1 MPIDPTKRRS
11 RSGLILAATLAIG
24 SVALQAFARATGTGT
39 DTGSADSSDAPKE
52 PALPPPSQSVRVGGD
67 QAAQV
72 TFANGEYRSGS
83 CRIPTP
89 LPEGYPPPTPPGAI
103 EVKSYPTVRRAEVD
117 GAMAPDLGMN
127 LTFWPLF
134 QHISRRRIAMTSPV
148 EIDYQGFDPEA
159 DGPPQRWT
167 MSFLYRTPD
176 DGPRGVDRSVRIVDA
191 APLTV
196 VSLGFNG
203 GTSLA
208 NVRDHLAI
216 LDRWL
221 EAHPEW
227 VRAGEPRALFYN
239 GPEVPERFKWVEA
252 QIPVRPA
259 EKPAP
264 IEAAPPEAPAPAA
277 EDQPPSDNPP
287 GPDE

>member
-1 MPIDPTKRRS
+1 M
-11 RSGLILAATLAIG
+11 
-24 SVALQAFARATGTGT
+24 ALATGGFAVHAA
-39 DTGSADSSDAPKE
+39 GLPSWAGEAPESSE
-52 PALPPPSQSVRVGGD
+52 PPAAKSENVLPPTSQSVRVGGD
-67 QAAQV
+67 LTAEV
-72 TFANGEYRSGS
+72 TFEKGVYRTAS

-89 LPEGYPPPTPPGAI
+89 LPVGYPAPTPPGAI
-103 EVKSYPTVRRAEVD
+103 ELKSYPVVRRAEVD
-117 GAMAPDLGMN
+117 GAWAPDVGMN
-127 LTFWPLF
+127 MTFWPLF

-148 EIDYQGFDPEA
+148 EIDYEGFDPEA

-167 MSFLYRTPD
+167 MSFLYRTPE
-176 DGPRGVDRSVRIVDA
+176 DGPRGIDRSVRIVDA
-191 APLTV
+191 EPMTV
-196 VSLGFNG
+196 VSLGFTG

-216 LDRWL
+216 LDRWV

-264 IEAAPPEAPAPAA
+264 IEAAPPETPASAP
-277 EDQPPSDNPP
+277 EDQPASDEPP